1 MGACK
6 FAPFPTA
13 PPQPHPR
20 RGGARSKKDFGK
32 SDDPRVQ
39 AQLDRL
45 AALSLPQGRLGLET
59 IRALLERL
67 GNPHR
72 KLPPVF
78 HVAGTNGKGSTCAFL
93 RAMLEAQGYKV
104 HVTTS
109 PHLVRYNERIRLAG
123 ELISD
128 EALAAVLAEVLDAGE
143 DLGPSFFEVTIA
155 AAFLAFSRTPAD
167 VCVVEVG
174 MGGRFDATNV
184 LEPEALAACG
194 IAALGLDHE
203 RFLLAPE
210 DGVPQE
216 PMARIAFEKA
226 GIAKKGVPLVT
237 LGELYPSEAQAA
249 IQAVARQTGAAL
261 SQFGPDW
268 VCDTAVGGT
277 LYFFDYGDCEAER
290 DFPLPAIPGAHQAR
304 NAALAI
310 AMLKS
315 QNRRSVTFEAMKTG
329 LWQARWPARMQTL
342 GDGPLTALT
351 SSPKVI
357 LDGGHNPSAGQ
368 AIANALP
375 DDPHSI
381 HLILGMIEGKDPR
394 AIIAPLGDRVRT
406 LTVVPVPGHDHHP
419 ASAFGPEARAA
430 DNLEAALLGLPS
442 DDFPIL
448 IAGSLYLAGE
458 VLRLN
463 GESPD

>member
-1 MGACK
+1 M
-6 FAPFPTA
+6 
-13 PPQPHPR
+13 R
-20 RGGARSKKDFGK
+20 DFGR

-59 IRALLERL
+59 IRALMERL

-93 RAMLEAQGYKV
+93 RAMLEAQGYRV

-128 EALAAVLAEVLDAGE
+128 AMLADVLQEVLDAGE

-155 AAFLAFSRTPAD
+155 AAFLAFCRTPAD
-167 VCVVEVG
+167 ACVVEVG

-210 DGVPQE
+210 DGVPKE
-216 PMARIAFEKA
+216 PKARIAFEKA
-226 GIAKKGVPLVT
+226 GIAKKGVPLIVCT
-237 LGELYPSEAQAA
+237 PHEPEALEAIENVAEKVDAPLYAGGHVGAWAIKANWRAPEKVRYADWQENSGKQTSFVLPRPSLAGE
-249 IQAVARQTGAAL
+249 
-261 SQFGPDW
+261 
-268 VCDTAVGGT
+268 
-277 LYFFDYGDCEAER
+277 
-290 DFPLPAIPGAHQAR
+290 HQIE
-304 NAALAI
+304 NAGLAI
-310 AMLKS
+310 AMLRH
-315 QNRRSVTFEAMKTG
+315 QQRVRITMEAVGKG
-329 LWQARWPARMQTL
+329 LVAAQWPARLQRL
-342 GDGPLTALT
+342 FPGPLTGQRE
-351 SSPKVI
+351 VW
-357 LDGGHNPSAGQ
+357 LDGGHNP
-368 AIANALP
+368 NAAQRLFHFMYRHVFADRIEATGELRP
-375 DDPHSI
+375 L
-381 HLILGMIEGKDPR
+381 HLIIGMLEGKD
-394 AIIAPLGDRVRT
+394 ATALTAPLAT
-406 LTVVPVPGHDHHP
+406 LLESITAVPVPGHDCHP
-419 ASAFGPEARAA
+419 ASAFGPDARSAPDVPTA
-430 DNLEAALLGLPS
+430 MKMIPDDGL
-442 DDFPIL
+442 PIL

-463 GESPD
+463 DELPD

>member
-1 MGACK
+1 M
-6 FAPFPTA
+6 
-13 PPQPHPR
+13 R
-20 RGGARSKKDFGK
+20 DFGR

-45 AALSLPQGRLGLET
+45 SALGVPQGRLGLET
-59 IRALLERL
+59 IRALLDRL

-72 KLPPVF
+72 SLPPVF

-93 RAMLEAQGYKV
+93 RAMLEAQGYRV

-123 ELISD
+123 ALISD
-128 EALAAVLAEVLDAGE
+128 AMLAEVLAEVLDAGE
-143 DLGPSFFEVTIA
+143 DLDPSFFEVTIA
-155 AAFLAFSRTPAD
+155 AAFLAFSRVPAD

-210 DGVPQE
+210 EGVPTE

-237 LGELYPSEAQAA
+237 MHETYPPEAQAA
-249 IQAVARQTGAAL
+249 IRTVAARAGAAL
-261 SQFGPDW
+261 HEGFINCYDFAGRAEYLRDD
-268 VCDTAVGGT
+268 DTELA
-277 LYFFDYGDCEAER
+277 LFPALPGD
-290 DFPLPAIPGAHQAR
+290 HQAR
-304 NAALAI
+304 NLCLAI
-310 AMLKS
+310 SMLMRQDQLAVS
-315 QNRRSVTFEAMKTG
+315 EAAIITGAKT
-329 LWQARWPARMQTL
+329 ARWPARMQRL
-342 GDGPLTALT
+342 GPGPLTALA
-351 SSPKVI
+351 PDQPLW
-357 LDGGHNPSAGQ
+357 LDGGHNPSAGA
-368 AIANALP
+368 AIAAHFDGPL
-375 DDPHSI
+375 
-381 HLILGMIEGKDPR
+381 HLVIGMIEGKDPS
-394 AIIAPLGDRVRT
+394 ALVAPLAGRIRT
-406 LTVVPVPGHDHHP
+406 LTAVPVPGHDHHP
-419 ASAFGPEARAA
+419 ASAFGSDARAA
-430 DNLEAALLGLPS
+430 TDVEAALLGIPS
-442 DDFPIL
+442 DSYPIL

-463 GESPD
+463 DELPD

>member
-1 MGACK
+1 M
-6 FAPFPTA
+6 
-13 PPQPHPR
+13 R
-20 RGGARSKKDFGK
+20 DFGR

-59 IRALLERL
+59 IRALMERL

-93 RAMLEAQGYKV
+93 RAMLEAQGYRV

-128 EALAAVLAEVLDAGE
+128 AMLAEVLAEVLDACE

-155 AAFLAFSRTPAD
+155 AAFLAFSRVPAD
-167 VCVVEVG
+167 ACVVEVG

-210 DGVPQE
+210 EGVPKE

-226 GIAKKGVPLVT
+226 GIAKRGVPLVT
-237 LGELYPSEAQAA
+237 MGERYPPEAQAA
-249 IQAVARQTGAAL
+249 IRAVAQKAGAL
-261 SQFGPDW
+261 
-268 VCDTAVGGT
+268 
-277 LYFFDYGDCEAER
+277 L
-290 DFPLPAIPGAHQAR
+290 FPLGAGDAGEDWYCDDYNAGHGFLFYREKYWEEFSFPAPAPLGEHQYD
-304 NAALAI
+304 NAGLAI
-310 AMLKS
+310 AILRCQTRCPVSEK
-315 QNRRSVTFEAMKTG
+315 AMG
-329 LWQARWPARMQTL
+329 EGIRAARWPARMQRL
-342 GDGPLTALT
+342 GPGPLTALA
-351 SSPKVI
+351 PDQPVW
-357 LDGGHNPSAGQ
+357 LDGGHNPSAGA
-368 AIANALP
+368 AIAVHFGGPL
-375 DDPHSI
+375 
-381 HLILGMIEGKDPR
+381 HLVIGMIEGKDPR
-394 AIIAPLGDRVRT
+394 AIIEPLGERIRT
-406 LTVVPVPGHDHHP
+406 LTVVPVPGHEHH
-419 ASAFGPEARAA
+419 SVEAFGPQAKAA
-430 DNLEAALLGLPS
+430 DNVEEALLNIPS
-442 DDFPIL
+442 EDYPIL

-463 GESPD
+463 DEIPT

>member
-1 MGACK
+1 M
-6 FAPFPTA
+6 
-13 PPQPHPR
+13 R
-20 RGGARSKKDFGK
+20 DFGT

-45 AALSLPQGRLGLET
+45 GRLSLPQGRLGLDT
-59 IRALLERL
+59 ITKLMERL

-72 KLPPVF
+72 SLPPVF

-93 RAMLEAQGYKV
+93 RAMLEAEGYRV

-128 EALAAVLAEVLDAGE
+128 AMLAEVLEEVLNAGE

-155 AAFLAFSRTPAD
+155 AAFLAFARTPAD

-216 PMARIAFEKA
+216 PMARIGFEKA
-226 GIAKKGVPLVT
+226 GIAKPGVPLVT
-237 LGELYPSEAQAA
+237 LWYEDHVHEAVAAQAERA
-249 IQAVARQTGAAL
+249 GAL
-261 SQFGPDW
+261 LRDEGRHW
-268 VCDTAVGGT
+268 HYGIGVGDRVGLT
-277 LYFFDYGDCEAER
+277 IGGKAMLLPPPGLAGD
-290 DFPLPAIPGAHQAR
+290 HQYS
-304 NAALAI
+304 NCALAA
-310 AMLKS
+310 AMIRYQDRVAVSLDALK
-315 QNRRSVTFEAMKTG
+315 QGARS
-329 LWQARWPARMQTL
+329 ARWPARMQRL
-342 GDGPLTALT
+342 SSGPLTGARA
-351 SSPKVI
+351 VW
-357 LDGGHNPSAGQ
+357 LDGGHNPQAGAMIGAHFAGQ
-368 AIANALP
+368 RL
-375 DDPHSI
+375 
-381 HLILGMIEGKDPR
+381 HLVIGMIEGKDP
-394 AIIAPLGDRVRT
+394 ASLIGPLAESLASIT
-406 LTVVPVPGHDHHP
+406 AVPVPGHDWHP
-419 ASAFGPEARAA
+419 ASAFGPSARAA
-430 DNLEAALLGLPS
+430 PDVPSALAMIAEDGL
-442 DDFPIL
+442 PIL

-463 GESPD
+463 DELPD

>member
-1 MGACK
+1 M
-6 FAPFPTA
+6 
-13 PPQPHPR
+13 
-20 RGGARSKKDFGK
+20 KDFGT

-45 AALSLPQGRLGLET
+45 ARLSLPQGRLGLDT
-59 IRALLERL
+59 IRALMERL

-93 RAMLEAQGYKV
+93 RAMLEAEGYRV

-128 EALAAVLAEVLDAGE
+128 AMLAEVLAEVLDASEQGGE

-167 VCVVEVG
+167 ACVVEVG

-210 DGVPQE
+210 EGVPTE

-237 LGELYPSEAQAA
+237 LSYRPESNHEVIAA
-249 IQAVARQTGAAL
+249 ARRAGAPLAMQGDAWDCRPGAMMTYRDQMGAFTLPHPAL
-261 SQFGPDW
+261 
-268 VCDTAVGGT
+268 A
-277 LYFFDYGDCEAER
+277 
-290 DFPLPAIPGAHQAR
+290 GAHQVL
-304 NAALAI
+304 NAGLALAMLQHQDKVRVGPM
-310 AMLKS
+310 AMSL
-315 QNRRSVTFEAMKTG
+315 G
-329 LWQARWPARMQTL
+329 LRHARWPARMQRL
-342 GDGPLTALT
+342 SPGPLVGARE
-351 SSPKVI
+351 VW
-357 LDGGHNPSAGQ
+357 LDGGHNPQAGAMLGAHFAGQ
-368 AIANALP
+368 RL
-375 DDPHSI
+375 
-381 HLILGMIEGKDPR
+381 HLVIGMIEGKDP
-394 AIIAPLGDRVRT
+394 ASLIGPLGDALVT
-406 LTVVPVPGHDHHP
+406 ITAVPVPGHEWHP
-419 ASAFGPEARAA
+419 ASAFGPEAHPAP
-430 DNLEAALLGLPS
+430 DVPSALAIIPDDGL
-442 DDFPIL
+442 PIL

-463 GESPD
+463 DELPD

>member
-1 MGACK
+1 MK
-6 FAPFPTA
+6 PL
-13 PPQPHPR
+13 
-20 RGGARSKKDFGK
+20 DFGR

-45 AALSLPQGRLGLET
+45 SALSVPQGRLGLET

-93 RAMLEAQGYKV
+93 RAMLEAEGYKV

-155 AAFLAFSRTPAD
+155 AAFLAFSRVPAD
-167 VCVVEVG
+167 VCVIEVG

-226 GIAKKGVPLVT
+226 GIAKRGVPLVT
-237 LGELYPSEAQAA
+237 LHGTYPPEAQAA
-249 IQAVARQTGAAL
+249 IRTVAALTGAAL
-261 SQFGPDW
+261 HEG
-268 VCDTAVGGT
+268 
-277 LYFFDYGDCEAER
+277 FDSCYEFDGRAEYLR
-290 DFPLPAIPGAHQAR
+290 DDYTEIPLFPALPGAHQAL
-304 NAALAI
+304 NLCLAI
-310 AMLKS
+310 SMLRLQDRLAIS
-315 QNRRSVTFEAMKTG
+315 ENAIFTGAKT
-329 LWQARWPARMQTL
+329 ARWPARMQRL
-342 GDGPLTALT
+342 GPGPLTALVAEQT
-351 SSPKVI
+351 VW
-357 LDGGHNPSAGQ
+357 LDGGHNPSAGA
-368 AIANALP
+368 AIAAHFDGPL
-375 DDPHSI
+375 
-381 HLILGMIEGKDPR
+381 HLVIGMIEGKDPR
-394 AIIAPLGDRVRT
+394 AIIEPLGNRIRT

-419 ASAFGPEARAA
+419 AQAFGPEARAA
-430 DNLEAALLGLPS
+430 ADIEEALFHIAG
-442 DDFPIL
+442 DDYPIL

-463 GESPD
+463 GELPD

>member
-1 MGACK
+1 M
-6 FAPFPTA
+6 
-13 PPQPHPR
+13 R
-20 RGGARSKKDFGK
+20 DFGR

-59 IRALLERL
+59 IRALMERL

-93 RAMLEAQGYKV
+93 RAMLEAEGYRV

-128 EALAAVLAEVLDAGE
+128 AMLADVLAEVLDAGA

-210 DGVPQE
+210 KGVPQE

-226 GIAKKGVPLVT
+226 GIAKPGVPLLT
-237 LGELYPSEAQAA
+237 LHHIYPPEARAAVEAVAARVGAPLYPFGLYGAWAAKTGGGDGRLIYGEGEAAYFHTPPLGISGRHQVLNAGL
-249 IQAVARQTGAAL
+249 AVA
-261 SQFGPDW
+261 
-268 VCDTAVGGT
+268 
-277 LYFFDYGDCEAER
+277 
-290 DFPLPAIPGAHQAR
+290 
-304 NAALAI
+304 
-310 AMLKS
+310 MLRF
-315 QNRRSVTFEAMKTG
+315 QNKVSVSEEAMKAG
-329 LWQARWPARMQTL
+329 AAAARWPARMQRL
-342 GDGPLTALT
+342 APGPLTST
-351 SSPKVI
+351 REVW
-357 LDGGHNPSAGQ
+357 LDGGHNPQAGAMLGAHFAGQ
-368 AIANALP
+368 RL
-375 DDPHSI
+375 
-381 HLILGMIEGKDPR
+381 HLVIGMIEGKDP
-394 AIIAPLGDRVRT
+394 ASLIGPLNGSLASIT
-406 LTVVPVPGHDHHP
+406 AVPVPGHDWHP
-419 ASAFGPEARAA
+419 PAAFGPHARPAS
-430 DNLEAALLGLPS
+430 DVPGALAMIPDDGL
-442 DDFPIL
+442 PIL

-463 GESPD
+463 DELPD